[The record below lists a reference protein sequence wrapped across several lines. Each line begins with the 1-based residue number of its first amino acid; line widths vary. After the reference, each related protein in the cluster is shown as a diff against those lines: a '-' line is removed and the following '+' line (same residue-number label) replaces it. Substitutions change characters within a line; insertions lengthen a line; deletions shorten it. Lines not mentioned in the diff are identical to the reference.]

1 MRRLQR
7 YGFGASLGVLC
18 AVSVSAC
25 ATIEPK
31 YATRPDLGP
40 DQPRASNQPSGAGG
54 AYKVGKPYQVRGQW
68 YYPAEQPD
76 YDETGIA
83 SWYGDAFNGKP
94 TANGEIFDMH
104 GLSAA
109 HKTLPLPSLV
119 EVTNLDNGRSM
130 QLRVNDRGPFVDD
143 RIIDLSRGAAEEL
156 GVLRPGLARVRVRY
170 VGRADIPG
178 QGRVTIAR
186 ATPPAPVLPPPAP
199 LAPQPAPVEMA
210 AAEPVITQ
218 TELAPLEAPVETAPP
233 VVEAARRPPIAFR
246 PAPSATGPTP
256 NGWRPSSPTRAW
268 SRSSRWS
275 ATASP
280 STASWSAT
288 SPARARRAW
297 CATRWFRSVSPTH
310 GSFTRSR
317 PLRGAANRPMWP
329 ACSVDGSSPSKA
341 GRGPASR
348 PRSAAWRNA

>member
-7 YGFGASLGVLC
+7 YGFGAGLTALC

-31 YATRPDLGP
+31 YAARPDLGP
-40 DQPRASNQPSGAGG
+40 SERPRTAGQPGGAGG
-54 AYKVGKPYQVRGQW
+54 GYKVGKPYQVRGQW

-94 TANGEIFDMH
+94 TANGETFDMNR
-104 GLSAA
+104 LSAA

-143 RIIDLSRGAAEEL
+143 RIIDLSRAAAEEL

-178 QGRVTIAR
+178 QGPVTYAR
-186 ATPPAPVLPPPAP
+186 ASAPPPPVMPPPAP
-199 LAPQPAPVEMA
+199 RAPAPMAPEPPAAMEMA
-210 AAEPVITQ
+210 AAEPTITE
-218 TELAPLEAPVETAPP
+218 TPLAPLEAAAAEPAPMLEAAAEPAPEAPVQLAAASAPAPVYRVQAGAFSDLANAERVATQLAETGVVEIQPVERNGMTLYRVMVRDIAGETEAGLVRDK
-233 VVEAARRPPIAFR
+233 VVQIGLVDARILYPF
-246 PAPSATGPTP
+246 
-256 NGWRPSSPTRAW
+256 
-268 SRSSRWS
+268 
-275 ATASP
+275 
-280 STASWSAT
+280 
-288 SPARARRAW
+288 
-297 CATRWFRSVSPTH
+297 
-310 GSFTRSR
+310 
-317 PLRGAANRPMWP
+317 
-329 ACSVDGSSPSKA
+329 
-341 GRGPASR
+341 
-348 PRSAAWRNA
+348 

>member
-1 MRRLQR
+1 MQRLQR
-7 YGFGASLGVLC
+7 YGFGASLSVLC

-40 DQPRASNQPSGAGG
+40 GQPRTSAPPSGAGG

-104 GLSAA
+104 ALSAA

-130 QLRVNDRGPFVDD
+130 QLRVNDRGPFVDN

-199 LAPQPAPVEMA
+199 LAPEPAPVVEVA
-210 AAEPVITQ
+210 TAEPVITQ
-218 TELAPLEAPVETAPP
+218 TELAPLEAPVEAAPP
-233 VVEAARRPPIAFR
+233 VVETAAVEPAAQPVAEA
-246 PAPSATGPTP
+246 PAPMAAASTPAYRVQAGAFSDRANAERVATQLADAGVVEIQPMERDGVTLYRVMVRDIV
-256 NGWRPSSPTRAW
+256 GESEAGVVRDKVVQIGLAD
-268 SRSSRWS
+268 
-275 ATASP
+275 
-280 STASWSAT
+280 
-288 SPARARRAW
+288 ARILYP
-297 CATRWFRSVSPTH
+297 F
-310 GSFTRSR
+310 
-317 PLRGAANRPMWP
+317 
-329 ACSVDGSSPSKA
+329 
-341 GRGPASR
+341 
-348 PRSAAWRNA
+348 